1 MSRDELTKEYN
12 QLIEQRQS
20 MWANADEM
28 SKRELSTEE
37 SATLAKCVDDIRQ
50 MDARIATLENEIGN
64 TEDQAVEAPAD
75 IVESVRSL
83 PPTPKPIVA
92 RAPAYVRDYSD
103 RNFHRNQDLAFRGW
117 MLQHRAG
124 DDHHKAARSIGF
136 DLRSRS
142 ITVLVNTSAKDSHE
156 QRAAGDPMGTKVAGK
171 GKEFVPTEFS
181 TEYVK
186 HLKYLCPIRQFCKTL
201 TTSTG
206 RKIEYPVVNDTGV
219 GVWINESD
227 AKPLDEFSS
236 ANIVLDSFKCVS
248 KIVKV
253 SEEMLRDSM
262 IPLAQILGESLG
274 MRVARA
280 QEQKF
285 LVGTGSGEPQGI
297 VTGASAGG
305 TTATAGALTI
315 SDLLT
320 LYYSV
325 DPAYREAPGAAFI
338 VSDQT
343 LMALHNTRLGAPGDP
358 ALVTD
363 FRDPKAP
370 MKLFGR
376 PIIVSNS
383 MPTGVTAGTVAA
395 VFGDL
400 GSFLIRDC
408 AGIEL
413 KVTEHLYW
421 ANNQIGYLAEAF
433 SDSRV
438 MNADAIKKLA
448 YK

>member
-1 MSRDELTKEYN
+1 
-12 QLIEQRQS
+12 
-20 MWANADEM
+20 
-28 SKRELSTEE
+28 
-37 SATLAKCVDDIRQ
+37 
-50 MDARIATLENEIGN
+50 
-64 TEDQAVEAPAD
+64 
-75 IVESVRSL
+75 
-83 PPTPKPIVA
+83 
-92 RAPAYVRDYSD
+92 
-103 RNFHRNQDLAFRGW
+103 
-117 MLQHRAG
+117 
-124 DDHHKAARSIGF
+124 
-136 DLRSRS
+136 
-142 ITVLVNTSAKDSHE
+142 
-156 QRAAGDPMGTKVAGK
+156 
-171 GKEFVPTEFS
+171 
-181 TEYVK
+181 
-186 HLKYLCPIRQFCKTL
+186 
-201 TTSTG
+201 
-206 RKIEYPVVNDTGV
+206 
-219 GVWINESD
+219 
-227 AKPLDEFSS
+227 
-236 ANIVLDSFKCVS
+236 
-248 KIVKV
+248 
-253 SEEMLRDSM
+253 M

-285 LVGTGSGEPQGI
+285 LNGTGTGEPQGI
-297 VTGASAGG
+297 ITGATAGG
-305 TTATAGALTI
+305 TTAAAGALTI

-325 DPAYREAPGAAFI
+325 DPAYRESPSAAFI

-358 ALVTD
+358 ALVQD

-376 PIIVSNS
+376 NIIVSSS
-383 MPTGVTAGTVAA
+383 MPSGSATGTTAA

-400 GSFLIRDC
+400 GLFIIRDV

-438 MNADAIKKLA
+438 MIPEAIKKLA